1 MTTANK
7 LTSVRMILVPVF
19 LAFLIIAPIQN
30 FWAAIAVFIL
40 ASLTDLLDG
49 HIARKYNQI
58 SDFGK
63 FLDPIADKILTIAAF
78 VGMVEIGLAS
88 SWVAIII
95 ITREFMVTG
104 LRLIA
109 ASDGN
114 VIAAGIWGKAKTVS
128 QMAAIIIVLF
138 FHVMG
143 WSAVPGMV
151 MLGICTLLTIYSG
164 YDYLKAN
171 WAYISKSK

>member
-7 LTSVRMILVPVF
+7 LTIIRIILVPIF
-19 LAFLIIAPIQN
+19 LAFLIVKPIQN
-30 FWAAIAVFIL
+30 MWAAIGVFII
-40 ASLTDLLDG
+40 ASLTDMLDG

-58 SDFGK
+58 TDFGK

-128 QMAAIIIVLF
+128 QMAAIIVVLF
-138 FHVMG
+138 FYALG
-143 WSAVPGMV
+143 LTAVPGMV
-151 MLGICTLLTIYSG
+151 MLGICTILTIYSG
-164 YDYLKAN
+164 YDYLKSN
-171 WAYISKSK
+171 WSYISKSK